1 MTARLRMTRAERSE
15 QTRAELVEAAR
26 VVFLRRGFHGA
37 SLDEISAEAG
47 YTTGAVYSRFGGKD
61 ELFLAVMDEHLERR
75 ARLYTE
81 AALAE
86 DDFEAAHRAVV
97 RAAVEAGREEPGW
110 TPLLMEFWT
119 HAARRDELREAVA
132 ARNQRN
138 LDASAALQET
148 LADRH
153 GVALLR
159 SPQEMQRAVTAM
171 ARGLGLERQIAPD
184 GELETLF
191 EDCVIAL
198 LRAFTERRSTP

>member
-184 GELETLF
+184 GELEALF

>member
-1 MTARLRMTRAERSE
+1 MATRMTRAERSE

-26 VVFLRRGFHGA
+26 TVFLRRGFHGA

-75 ARLYTE
+75 TRLYTE

-86 DDFEAAHRAVV
+86 DDFESAHRAVM
-97 RAAVEAGREEPGW
+97 RAAAEAGRVEPGW

-119 HAARRDELREAVA
+119 HAARRDELRAAVA
-132 ARNQRN
+132 ARNRRN
-138 LDASAALQET
+138 IEASAALQET

-153 GVALLR
+153 GMTLLR
-159 SPQEMQRAVTAM
+159 SAQEMQRAATAM
-171 ARGLGLERQIAPD
+171 ARGLSLERQIAPD
-184 GELETLF
+184 ADLEALY
-191 EDCVIAL
+191 EDCVLAL
-198 LRAFTERRSTP
+198 LRAFTEPKGTP